1 MPEVKKKI
9 HFIAIGGSA
18 MHNLALA
25 LHHKG
30 FEISGSDDELNEPSR
45 SRLAK
50 SGILPK
56 TLGWNPLN
64 INNDL
69 EAVILGMH
77 ARSDNPELLK
87 AKELGLKIFSYPEYI
102 YQQSI
107 DKQRIVIAGSH
118 GKTTITG
125 MILHVLKH
133 FNKKFDYL
141 IGAGL
146 EGFDTMVK
154 LSDDAPIIIIEG
166 DEYFTSPLD
175 RTPKFLKY
183 HHHIGLVSGVAWDHI
198 NVFPTFDE
206 YVKQFDA
213 FADATPKGGTLIFCE
228 SDDLASLICKK
239 ERDDVQRVEYKAHK
253 CEVEKG
259 ETYLITDQGEIPVHI
274 FGKHNMKNL
283 SGAKAVCNK
292 IGISDAMFYEA
303 IKSFKGAANRLEILE
318 KGKNTSIFMDFAHA
332 PSKLKASTNAVKKQF
347 EERKL
352 VAVLELHTFSSLNKE
367 FLSQYHDTFKN
378 ADEPIVYFNR
388 QTIEFKKLAPLD
400 EEDIKHAFNAP
411 YLKIFSDKNLLEE
424 YLLKSNWKNKNLLL
438 MSSGNFG
445 GLNLKE
451 LAKKIVENEL
461 IKL

>member
-1 MPEVKKKI
+1 MSESKKKI

-25 LHHKG
+25 LLDKG
-30 FEISGSDDELNEPSR
+30 YEISGSDDEINEPSR

-56 TLGWNPLN
+56 SLGWNPSM
-64 INNDL
+64 ITKDL
-69 EAVILGMH
+69 DAVVLGMH
-77 ARSDNPELLK
+77 AREDNPELLK
-87 AKELGLKIFSYPEYI
+87 AKELNLKIYSYPEYI
-102 YQQSI
+102 YQHSL

-125 MILHVLKH
+125 MILHVLNYFH
-133 FNKKFDYL
+133 KKFDYL
-141 IGAGL
+141 IGAQL
-146 EGFDTMVK
+146 EGFDRMVK
-154 LSDDAPIIIIEG
+154 LSEDAPIIIIEG
-166 DEYFTSPLD
+166 DEYLTSSID
-175 RTPKFLKY
+175 HTSKFLKY

-228 SDDLASLICKK
+228 SDDLAALICKK

-253 CEVEKG
+253 SDIKNG
-259 ETYLITDQGEIPVHI
+259 ETYLITDQGEIHVQV

-292 IGISDAMFYEA
+292 IGISDVMFYEA
-303 IKSFKGAANRLEILE
+303 IKSFKGAANRLEVLE
-318 KGKNTSIFMDFAHA
+318 KGKKTSIFKDFAHA
-332 PSKLKASTNAVKKQF
+332 PSKLKATTNAVKKQF
-347 EERKL
+347 EDRKL
-352 VAVLELHTFSSLNKE
+352 VAVLELHTFSSLNIE
-367 FLSQYHDTFKN
+367 FLSQYQDTFKN
-378 ADEPIVYFNR
+378 ADEPIVYYD
-388 QTIEFKKLAPLD
+388 QHTIEHKKLNPISEA
-400 EEDIKHAFNAP
+400 DIKKAFNSP
-411 YLKIFSDKNLLEE
+411 QLKVFTDSGLLKE
-424 YLLKSNWKNKNLLL
+424 YLMKCNWKNKNLLF

-451 LAKKIVENEL
+451 LAKKIVESEL
-461 IKL
+461 IQL